1 MLLFIRPTRILL
13 SWLVFSFFSVAL
25 TCQASGNSTI
35 PTKIIS
41 GGEVSITE
49 VNARFDGENITVSGI
64 GFAIFPHQTC
74 GHAEVALVNASGQV
88 LARKV
93 AEYDTSGWYNDS
105 PRKSSNHNRLVSFSL
120 EIPMAE
126 AVASILVRH
135 QSTGGCE
142 HSWSLQHTWDW
153 LVDKFFPGKGS

>member
-1 MLLFIRPTRILL
+1 MRLFA
-13 SWLVFSFFSVAL
+13 WVSFLFASVAL
-25 TCQASGNSTI
+25 TCQASSTI

-49 VNARFDGENITVSGI
+49 VNASSDGENITVSGI

-74 GHAEVALVNASGQV
+74 GHVEVALVNASGQI

-126 AVASILVRH
+126 AAASILVRH